1 MRTQQI
7 DEIYHQK
14 NGERTGKSTVTTLH
28 VETIQCTSCRE
39 N

>member
-7 DEIYHQK
+7 DEINHPK

-28 VETIQCTSCRE
+28 VKTILQVGKTK
-39 N
+39 